1 METITIQIFQADV
14 YAEVAKATDYTGSKL
29 IDGDEN
35 ARDRILAADDDLA
48 ELGRFWEESVLA
60 TNENFKE
67 MLVSG
72 KTKQI
77 AVSSSL
83 IDPILPPVEPI
94 QPFNPDIAVQSVAAP
109 AVTLPLSKPGYEAVI
124 EVSKSFDKTL
134 TASVQSTLRS
144 YFIASIIGQWFK
156 FANKG
161 EAKDYFMQASEM
173 LETAERLLYSRRKP
187 TRQIGRAS
195 CRERV

>member
-72 KTKQI
+72 KTKQFTDTP
-77 AVSSSL
+77 AL
-83 IDPILPPVEPI
+83 IDPILPPVEPV
-94 QPFNPDIAVQSVAAP
+94 QPFNPDIAVQSVAIPP
-109 AVTLPLSKPGYEAVI
+109 AISGALSKPGYEAVI

-144 YFIASIIGQWFK
+144 FFIASIIGQWFK

-187 TRQIGRAS
+187 TRPND
-195 CRERV
+195 

>member
-1 METITIQIFQADV
+1 METITILIYQDDV
-14 YAEVAKATDYTGSKL
+14 YEEVAKATDYTGSKL
-29 IDGDEN
+29 IDGDEG

-72 KTKQI
+72 KTKTINQATPI
-77 AVSSSL
+77 FPHQPGDIVMQASS
-83 IDPILPPVEPI
+83 PV
-94 QPFNPDIAVQSVAAP
+94 VVAP
-109 AVTLPLSKPGYEAVI
+109 VGGRTGYEAVI

-144 YFIASIIGQWFK
+144 FFIASIIGQWFK

-161 EAKDYFMQASEM
+161 EAKDYFTQASDM
-173 LETAERLLYSRRKP
+173 METAERLLYSRRKP
-187 TRQIGRAS
+187 TLPKD
-195 CRERV
+195 

>member
-187 TRQIGRAS
+187 TRPTD
-195 CRERV
+195 

>member
-77 AVSSSL
+77 TDTPAL
-83 IDPILPPVEPI
+83 IDPILPPVEPV
-94 QPFNPDIAVQSVAAP
+94 QPFNPDIAVQSVAIPP
-109 AVTLPLSKPGYEAVI
+109 AISGALSKPGYEAVI

-144 YFIASIIGQWFK
+144 FFIASIIGQWFK

-187 TRQIGRAS
+187 TRPDRKS
-195 CRERV
+195 VV

>member
-77 AVSSSL
+77 TDTPVL
-83 IDPILPPVEPI
+83 IDPILPPVEPV
-94 QPFNPDIAVQSVAAP
+94 QPFNPDIAVQSVAIPP
-109 AVTLPLSKPGYEAVI
+109 AMSGALSKPGYEAVI

-144 YFIASIIGQWFK
+144 FFIASIIGQWFK

-173 LETAERLLYSRRKP
+173 LETAKRLLYSRRKP
-187 TRQIGRAS
+187 TRPND
-195 CRERV
+195 

>member
-83 IDPILPPVEPI
+83 IDPILPPVEPV

-187 TRQIGRAS
+187 TRPND
-195 CRERV
+195 